1 MISAYPTT
9 VSQSPDSG
17 ELSKLVFN
25 NSVGCVKILDLDGNL
40 LAMNEGGK
48 RALEVDDFD
57 SMKGRCWAS
66 LWPQDLTGTVCE
78 AVEVAKKGGHAHF
91 FGFCP
96 TAKGTPKWWTVDV
109 TPLCDG
115 SGRFD
120 RLLAVSHDVSELQ
133 KIRSKLEEINVRRD
147 LLMEIGEIGEWSLDL
162 ATGVAQCSESHD
174 RCFGFNGPVK
184 DWTFSRFLGCVHPK
198 DRVSVESKIRQAIAN
213 QEVLH
218 DEYRVIWP
226 NGIVH
231 WIGSIG
237 TVHATNDAP
246 RRWLGVVQDITARKR
261 AEALDRGKKIA
272 LEKIIGGFSLSDI
285 LSSLCLAAEEHFG
298 ERVFSCV
305 MVADAEGKT
314 LHRIASPSLPE
325 LFCSAV
331 NEIAINDSAQAC
343 GQAAYLRQSIYIDD
357 IQQSALN
364 RELKELAGRCG
375 LRACWTIPIISAA
388 NHLLGTF
395 ALYYKMIPVSIE
407 SDRSVVEEIVTTIGM
422 MIDRFQQA
430 EQKARIDQTL
440 RQAQARLEA
449 TLKTVEVATWSY
461 DIRNDRLDGDSNLR
475 RLLSLSPGDTNH
487 GSLAS
492 FLRAVHPND
501 YFAVKKVIQNAVD
514 YGIPYETQYRVRS
527 ADGTYHTV
535 LARGYMESE
544 TADRPPKMCGV
555 LLDITRQ
562 QEAEEGL
569 RISRERYYQL
579 FRSMDQGVCVVEII
593 YDKNSAPS
601 DCRYVEINPAFEKH
615 TGLHDVCGKTF
626 SDVVPDIEKSW
637 TQIYADV
644 ARTGLPVRFEHESAA
659 MGRWYDVQ
667 AYRLDADSKLVSILF
682 TDITSRKTHEK
693 IILGY
698 NLKLDREANY
708 DALTGLPNR
717 RLFQDRLAQ
726 EILARE
732 RDRRSVYLL
741 FLDLDHF
748 KEVNDLL
755 GHSMGDL
762 LLKEIAARLQSCVRA
777 NDTVAR
783 LGGDEFTIVLV
794 EDAGSHVEQ
803 VAQKILR
810 RVSEICTL
818 GAEHVKVSCSI
829 GITVYPNDAANPE
842 DLIRNA
848 DQAMYLSKT
857 NGRNQLTFFEH
868 SMHAKAMERLKMIGE
883 LREALPRN
891 EISLY
896 FQPIVDLYTGKITKA
911 EALVRWCHPREGI
924 IFPGNFISL
933 AEETGIIHELG
944 DWVFRNALACVKRW
958 KQEFGIDIQVSINKS
973 PKQFLKK
980 GHTEEWAELL
990 RNSGVAGNNIVV
1002 EITESVLISNTA
1014 VVSENLRQLHQLGM
1028 EISID
1033 DFGTGYSSMGY
1044 LKRLDANFLKIDQSF
1059 VKNMMTLPTD
1069 AVIVETIILMGHKLG
1084 LKIIAEGVET
1094 EQQRKWLESNHC
1106 DYLQGYLFSAALEV
1120 DDFERLLKADAWP

>member
-1 MISAYPTT
+1 MVSAQPAT
-9 VSQSPDSG
+9 VAQLPDAG

-25 NSVGCVKILDLDGNL
+25 NSFGCLKILDLDGNL
-40 LAMNEGGK
+40 LGMNEGGK
-48 RALEVDDFD
+48 RALEVDDFE
-57 SMKGRCWAS
+57 SMKGRRWAS
-66 LWPQDLTGTVCE
+66 FWPQDSQRTVCE
-78 AVEVAKKGGHAHF
+78 AVELAKKGEHAHF

-96 TAKGTPKWWTVDV
+96 TGRGTPKWWRVDV
-109 TPLCDG
+109 TPLRDA

-120 RLLAVSHDVSELQ
+120 TLLAVSHDVSELQ
-133 KIRSKLEEINVRRD
+133 KIRSKLEETNLRRD
-147 LLMEIGEIGEWSLDL
+147 LLMEVGKIGEWSLDL
-162 ATGVAQCSESHD
+162 ATGAAQCTEAHD
-174 RCFGFNGPVK
+174 RCFGFNSPVK
-184 DWTFSRFLGCVHPK
+184 DWTFSRFLGCIHPE
-198 DRVSVESKIRQAIAN
+198 DRDSVELKIRQALTTG
-213 QEVLH
+213 EVLH

-231 WIGSIG
+231 WIGSVG
-237 TVHATNDAP
+237 TVHATSDSTG
-246 RRWLGVVQDITARKR
+246 RWLGVVQDITARKR
-261 AEALDRGKKIA
+261 AEAIDRGKKVA
-272 LEKIIGGFSLSDI
+272 LEKMIGGFSLSDI
-285 LSSLCLAAEEHFG
+285 LTSLCLAAEEHFG
-298 ERVFSCV
+298 ESVFSCV
-305 MVADAEGKT
+305 MVADPEGKT
-314 LHRIASPSLPE
+314 LHRVASPSLPE
-325 LFCSAV
+325 FFCSAV
-331 NEIAINDSAQAC
+331 DEIVINDSAQAC

-357 IQQSALN
+357 IPLSTLN

-375 LRACWTIPIISAA
+375 LSSCWTIPIISAA

-395 ALYYKMIPVSIE
+395 ALYYKKIPVSIE
-407 SDRSVVEEIVTTIGM
+407 SDRSVVEEIVNTIGM
-422 MIDRFQQA
+422 IIERFQQS

-461 DIRNDRLDGDSNLR
+461 DIRSDRLEGDGNLW
-475 RLLSLSPGDTNH
+475 RLLSLSRGDTNH

-492 FLRAVHPND
+492 FLCAVHPND
-501 YFAVKKVIQNAVD
+501 YLAIKEVMQNAVD
-514 YGIPYETQYRVRS
+514 SGMPYETQYRVRS
-527 ADGTYHTV
+527 ANGTYRTV
-535 LARGYMESE
+535 LARGYMECE
-544 TADRPPKMCGV
+544 TVDHPPKLSGV

-579 FRSMDQGVCVVEII
+579 FRSMDQGLCVVEIM
-593 YDKNSAPS
+593 YDKNSEPF
-601 DCRYVEINPAFEKH
+601 DCRYVETNPAFEKH

-626 SDVVPDIEKSW
+626 SAMVPDIEKSW
-637 TQIYADV
+637 TQVYANV
-644 ARTGLPVRFEHESAA
+644 ARTGVPVRFEHESVS

-667 AYRLDADSKLVSILF
+667 AYRLDAESKLVSILF
-682 TDITSRKTHEK
+682 TDITARKNHER

-717 RLFQDRLAQ
+717 RLFQDRLAH

-755 GHSMGDL
+755 GHSLGDL
-762 LLKEIAARLQSCVRA
+762 LLKEVAARLQSCVRA

-783 LGGDEFTIVLV
+783 LGGDEFTIILV
-794 EDAGSHVEQ
+794 EDVGSHVEQ
-803 VAQKILR
+803 IAQKILR
-810 RVSEICTL
+810 RVSEICTI
-818 GAEHVKVSCSI
+818 GTEHVKISCSI
-829 GITVYPNDAANPE
+829 GITVYPEDAVNP
-842 DLIRNA
+842 DDMIRNA

-857 NGRNQLTFFEH
+857 NGRDQLTFFEH
-868 SMHAKAMERLKMIGE
+868 SMHAKAMDRLRIIGE

-896 FQPIVDLYTGKITKA
+896 FQPIVDLQTGKITKA
-911 EALVRWCHPREGI
+911 EALVRWCHPRDGI
-924 IFPGNFISL
+924 ILPGNFIGL
-933 AEETGIIHELG
+933 AEETEIIHDLG

-958 KQEFGIDIQVSINKS
+958 NQEFGIDIQVSINKS

-980 GHTEEWAELL
+980 GHTEEWADLL
-990 RNSGVAGNNIVV
+990 RNSGVPGKNIVV
-1002 EITESVLISNTA
+1002 EITEGVLIKNTA
-1014 VVSENLRQLHQLGM
+1014 VVSENLRQLHELGI

-1044 LKRLDANFLKIDQSF
+1044 LKRLDANFLKVDQTF

-1069 AVIVETIILMGHKLG
+1069 AVIVETVILMGHKLG

-1106 DYLQGYLFSAALEV
+1106 DYLQGYLVSAALAV
-1120 DDFERLLKADAWP
+1120 DDFERLLKADACA

>member
-1 MISAYPTT
+1 
-9 VSQSPDSG
+9 
-17 ELSKLVFN
+17 
-25 NSVGCVKILDLDGNL
+25 
-40 LAMNEGGK
+40 
-48 RALEVDDFD
+48 
-57 SMKGRCWAS
+57 MKGHRWAS
-66 LWPQDLTGTVCE
+66 FWPQDSHRTVCE

-91 FGFCP
+91 VRFCP
-96 TAKGTPKWWTVDV
+96 TGKGTPKWWTVDA
-109 TPLCDG
+109 TPLCDE
-115 SGRFD
+115 SGRFNM
-120 RLLAVSHDVSELQ
+120 LMAVSHDVSELQ
-133 KIRSKLEEINVRRD
+133 NIRSKLEEINLRRD
-147 LLMEIGEIGEWSLDL
+147 LLMEVGEIGEWSLDL

-174 RCFGFNGPVK
+174 RCFGFNSPVEE
-184 DWTFSRFLGCVHPK
+184 WTFNRFLGCIHPQ
-198 DRVSVESKIRQAIAN
+198 DRVSVESKIRQAIATE
-213 QEVLH
+213 EVLH

-261 AEALDRGKKIA
+261 AEAIDRGKKLA
-272 LEKIIGGFSLSDI
+272 LEKMIGGFSLFDV
-285 LSSLCLAAEEHFG
+285 LTSLCLAAEAHFG
-298 ERVFSCV
+298 ESVFSCV
-305 MVADAEGKT
+305 MVADLEEKT
-314 LHRIASPSLPE
+314 LHRVASPSLPE

-331 NEIAINDSAQAC
+331 NDIAISDLAQAC
-343 GQAAYLRQSIYIDD
+343 GQAALLRQSMYIDD
-357 IQQSALN
+357 ISLSTLS
-364 RELKELAGRCG
+364 RELKELAERCG
-375 LRACWTIPIISAA
+375 LSSCWTTPIISAA

-395 ALYYKMIPVSIE
+395 ALYYKKRPVSIDSD
-407 SDRSVVEEIVTTIGM
+407 SDRSAVLEIVTTIGM

-461 DIRNDRLDGDSNLR
+461 DIRSDRLDGDGNLR

-501 YFAVKKVIQNAVD
+501 YPAVKEVMHNAVD
-514 YGIPYETQYRVRS
+514 SGIPYETQYRVRS
-527 ADGTYHTV
+527 EDGTYHTV
-535 LARGYMESE
+535 LARGYMECES
-544 TADRPPKMCGV
+544 ADHPRKLSGV

-569 RISRERYYQL
+569 RVSRDRYYQL
-579 FRSMDQGVCVVEII
+579 FRSLDQGLCVVEIV
-593 YDKNSAPS
+593 YDKHSEPF
-601 DCRYVEINPAFEKH
+601 DCRFVETNPAFEKH

-626 SDVVPDIEKSW
+626 RAMLPDIETSW
-637 TQIYADV
+637 TQVYADV
-644 ARTGLPVRFEHESAA
+644 ARTGVPVRFEHESTST
-659 MGRWYDVQ
+659 GRWYDVQ
-667 AYRLDADSKLVSILF
+667 AYRFDADSKLVSILF
-682 TDITSRKTHEK
+682 NDITGRKNHER

-726 EILARE
+726 EILARA
-732 RDRRSVYLL
+732 RDRRSMFLL

-762 LLKEIAARLQSCVRA
+762 LLKEVAARLQSCVRA

-783 LGGDEFTIVLV
+783 LGGDEFTIILV
-794 EDAGSHVEQ
+794 EDVGSHVEQ
-803 VAQKILR
+803 IAQKILR
-810 RVSEICTL
+810 RVGEICTI
-818 GAEHVKVSCSI
+818 GTAHVKISCSI
-829 GITVYPNDAANPE
+829 GITVYPNDAVNP
-842 DLIRNA
+842 DDMIRNA

-857 NGRNQLTFFEH
+857 NGRDQLTFFEH
-868 SMHAKAMERLKMIGE
+868 SMHSKAMERLRMIGE

-896 FQPIVDLYTGKITKA
+896 FQPIVDLDTGKITKA
-911 EALVRWCHPREGI
+911 EALVRWCHPTDGI
-924 IFPGNFISL
+924 ILPDQFIGL
-933 AEETGIIHELG
+933 AEETGMIHELG
-944 DWVFRNALACVKRW
+944 DWVFRNALTCVKRW
-958 KQEFGIDIQVSINKS
+958 NQEFGIDIQVSVNKS
-973 PKQFLKK
+973 PKQFLRK
-980 GHTEEWAELL
+980 GHTEQWADLL
-990 RNSGVAGNNIVV
+990 RNSGVAGKSIVV
-1002 EITESVLISNTA
+1002 EITEGVLITNTA
-1014 VVSENLRQLHQLGM
+1014 VVSENLHQLHQLGM

-1044 LKRLDANFLKIDQSF
+1044 LQRLDANYLKVDQSF
-1059 VKNMMTLPTD
+1059 VKNMMTIPTD
-1069 AVIVETIILMGHKLG
+1069 AVIVETVILMGHKLG

-1094 EQQRKWLESNHC
+1094 EQQRTWLESKHC
-1106 DYLQGYLFSAALEV
+1106 DYLQGYLVSAALAVE
-1120 DDFERLLKADAWP
+1120 DFERLLKADACA